1 MTIRTTLAALT
12 AAAAIAVTGCAAPQG
27 DGSAV
32 ATTVSP
38 TTSQALTEAPSR
50 ANEAA
55 VSDATS
61 TPVEAA
67 SGWSSDDIAE
77 AAYLDTVS
85 EYTYPSTDDALMVG
99 WATCALLATGST
111 VEDLGME
118 VLTAQ
123 GTIVPGFSNDEL
135 PYFYGAAIGALCP
148 EYRYQLAG
156 Y

>member
-12 AAAAIAVTGCAAPQG
+12 AVAAIAVTGCAAPQG
-27 DGSAV
+27 DDSAASTT
-32 ATTVSP
+32 ATQ
-38 TTSQALTEAPSR
+38 TSSEALTDAPSP
-50 ANEAA
+50 ASGTAEGDATPAA
-55 VSDATS
+55 VGS
-61 TPVEAA
+61 TPE
-67 SGWSSDDIAE
+67 WSSDDIAE

-85 EYTYPSTDDALMVG
+85 GHTYPSTDDALLVG
-99 WATCALLATGST
+99 WATCALLSTGST

-118 VLTAQ
+118 VLTATS
-123 GTIVPGFSNDEL
+123 TIVPGFVNDEL

>member
-1 MTIRTTLAALT
+1 MTIRTALVAASAAALM
-12 AAAAIAVTGCAAPQG
+12 AVSACAAPAG
-27 DGSAV
+27 VEG
-32 ATTVSP
+32 
-38 TTSQALTEAPSR
+38 
-50 ANEAA
+50 
-55 VSDATS
+55 TS
-61 TPVEAA
+61 TPTVAPEAA
-67 SGWSSDDIAE
+67 QSEMTAQQATVEPQPEPQPEPAPSGDDLAE
-77 AAYLDTVS
+77 RAYLSTVGDM
-85 EYTYPSTDDALMVG
+85 TYPSTEDALVVG

-123 GTIVPGFSNDEL
+123 GTIVPGFVNDEL

>member
-1 MTIRTTLAALT
+1 MTIRTKLAALT
-12 AAAAIAVTGCAAPQG
+12 AAAAIVLPGCAAPQG

-32 ATTVSP
+32 ATTASP
-38 TTSQALTEAPSR
+38 TTSQALTEAPSPV
-50 ANEAA
+50 NEAA
-55 VSDATS
+55 EGDATS

-67 SGWSSDDIAE
+67 SEWSSDDIAE
-77 AAYLDTVS
+77 AAYLNTVS
-85 EYTYPSTDDALMVG
+85 DYTYPSTDDALMVG

-118 VLTAQ
+118 VLTARD
-123 GTIVPGFSNDEL
+123 TIVPGFSNDEL

-148 EYRYQLAG
+148 EYSYQLAG

>member
-1 MTIRTTLAALT
+1 MTIRTTLAAIT

-27 DGSAV
+27 DDSAASTT
-32 ATTVSP
+32 ATP
-38 TTSQALTEAPSR
+38 TTSQALTDAPSP
-50 ANEAA
+50 ANEAV

-61 TPVEAA
+61 AQVEDAA
-67 SGWSSDDIAE
+67 EWSSDDIAE

-85 EYTYPSTDDALMVG
+85 GYTYPSTDDALMVG

-118 VLTAQ
+118 VMTAR